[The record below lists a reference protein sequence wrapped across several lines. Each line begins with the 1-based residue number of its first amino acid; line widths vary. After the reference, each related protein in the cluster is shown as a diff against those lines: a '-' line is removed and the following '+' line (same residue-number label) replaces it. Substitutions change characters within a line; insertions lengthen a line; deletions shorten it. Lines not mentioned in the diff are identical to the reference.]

1 MGQSGA
7 FELWHLILNQKKIIN
22 PNFWKV
28 AVYDLSY
35 DFTAI
40 QKDVLLDSILIFVFS
55 RVWMGIRDLEY
66 MHGVKSFLR

>member
-40 QKDVLLDSILIFVFS
+40 
-55 RVWMGIRDLEY
+55 
-66 MHGVKSFLR
+66 